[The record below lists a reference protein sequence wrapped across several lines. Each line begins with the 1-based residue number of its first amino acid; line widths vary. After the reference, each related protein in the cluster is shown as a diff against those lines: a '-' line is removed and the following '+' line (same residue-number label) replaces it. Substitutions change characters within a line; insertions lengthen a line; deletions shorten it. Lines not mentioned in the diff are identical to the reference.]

1 MEEEDE
7 DLSCRRASVSR
18 VEPGNVFPTQ
28 VTKASS
34 QLLLFLCL
42 LDRNSKFPRTGHMR
56 SASRLPSDLWL
67 LS

>member
-7 DLSCRRASVSR
+7 DLSCRRASVFG

-28 VTKASS
+28 VIKASGP
-34 QLLLFLCL
+34 LYL

-56 SASRLPSDLWL
+56 SVSRL